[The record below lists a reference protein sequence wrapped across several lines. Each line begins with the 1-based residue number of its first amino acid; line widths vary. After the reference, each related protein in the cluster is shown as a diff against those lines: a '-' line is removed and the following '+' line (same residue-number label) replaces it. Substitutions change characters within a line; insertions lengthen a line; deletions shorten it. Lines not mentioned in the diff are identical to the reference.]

1 MYGSLSTITHGD
13 ILAGHTQSLIF
24 LCYKAKKQNKTK
36 KSLVSVCATLDTV
49 ITVCMYKV
57 RFVLHFLFFFNDINM
72 SMVVRRKKKRL
83 YEGKSICLLKKQN
96 CSQARVSWVIFWTW
110 LHEPKEAHT
119 IIHSVNT
126 NKDPTWNKITRD
138 VFACAEP
145 TCSTTTHH

>member
-13 ILAGHTQSLIF
+13 ILTGHTQSLIF
-24 LCYKAKKQNKTK
+24 CAIKQKAKKQNKK
-36 KSLVSVCATLDTV
+36 KALCLSVPLWTQLSQY
-49 ITVCMYKV
+49 VCIRCDLCYISS
-57 RFVLHFLFFFNDINM
+57 FFFNDINM
-72 SMVVRRKKKRL
+72 SMVVRRKKRL

-138 VFACAEP
+138 VFACAGP